1 MGENDF
7 ELTRRLQEG
16 DRGAL
21 AELYDRYTPLLY
33 PVLLRMTGDR
43 AAADEAL
50 QETWVAAWR
59 EARAYDLNRGTI
71 AAWLL
76 ALARVRALVRIP
88 AGAGAPARRSPGD
101 FDPQGAPGDDPEA
114 LPQHRQ
120 LSERVRRALGA
131 LEPKHRRVLECA
143 AFEGLTQ
150 AEIAGR
156 MNAPA
161 PMVQAWTRQALVR
174 LRELLPGEEWA

>member
-16 DRGAL
+16 DRGAV
-21 AELYDRYTPLLY
+21 AELYDRYAPLLY
-33 PVLLRMTGDR
+33 PVLLRLTGDR

-59 EARAYDLNRGTI
+59 EARAYNLNRGTV

-76 ALARVRALVRIP
+76 GIARARALERIP
-88 AGAGAPARRSPGD
+88 AGAPARRGGGLEL
-101 FDPQGAPGDDPEA
+101 DPQSSPPDDAEA
-114 LPQHRQ
+114 LSQHRQ

-143 AFEGLTQ
+143 AFEGLSQ
-150 AEIAGR
+150 SEIAGR

-161 PMVQAWTRQALVR
+161 AMVQAWTRQALAR
-174 LRELLPGEEWA
+174 LRELLPGEEWT

>member
-16 DRGAL
+16 DRDAF

-33 PVLLRMTGDR
+33 PVLLRVTGDR

-50 QETWVAAWR
+50 RETWVSAWR
-59 EARAYDLNRGTI
+59 GARAYNLNRGTI
-71 AAWLL
+71 AVWLL
-76 ALARVRALVRIP
+76 ALARARALERIP
-88 AGAGAPARRSPGD
+88 AGAPARRSAGD
-101 FDPQGAPGDDPEA
+101 FDAQGAMADDPED

-143 AFEGLTQ
+143 AFEGLSQT
-150 AEIAGR
+150 EIAAR
-156 MNAPA
+156 MSAPA